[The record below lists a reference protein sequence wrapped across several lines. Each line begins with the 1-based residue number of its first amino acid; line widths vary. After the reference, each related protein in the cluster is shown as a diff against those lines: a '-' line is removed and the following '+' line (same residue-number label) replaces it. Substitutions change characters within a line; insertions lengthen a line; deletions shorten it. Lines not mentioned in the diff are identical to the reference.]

1 MPVESSRLAAWLEQG
16 LGRAVVFLKQTDARP
31 YRELILRACTHNQVF
46 DRQVEDGRDLFLY
59 DVLTATN
66 DMGYYRRPLF
76 AALMNMDEEHDPH
89 QLFGLVRRMAH
100 TGDWEAR
107 NCLYAAFDLQATH
120 DDFRGARE
128 FIALDGLR
136 GFLFVTA
143 HFLRC
148 KQVDSI
154 VEENSDEEN
163 SNKEEADWEWWLSE
177 LEERDGKDAT
187 QAALHRL
194 TSDLPGLSELLQLA
208 EAERAMWQQKQDQ
221 RKKNSRPPAAPYA
234 KIKQLIREKG
244 RSANH
249 YTLMSWGRRAAEG
262 DLQQAAQDFL
272 SVADA
277 DSLYAYTAIFMRRAF
292 PLDADFTLEHSPLL
306 ALARS
311 PDAEQAWRAT
321 RALGNITHPAVRSLG
336 LELLSDSQRADE
348 GTGLLVNNFQEDDYT
363 LFETVLI
370 RLDLQRTTCHSIGL
384 DLVKLVEAHLTLQAV
399 PSLLLL
405 YENGPC
411 SSCRYRCVGLLL
423 QLDALPDSIRTEC
436 RYDADEETRKLVV
449 TSQ

>member
-46 DRQVEDGRDLFLY
+46 DRQCEDGRDLFLY

-89 QLFGLVRRMAH
+89 QLFGLVRRMAQA
-100 TGDWEAR
+100 GDWEAR

-120 DDFRGARE
+120 DDFRGAGE
-128 FIALDGLR
+128 FIAIDGLR

-148 KQVDSI
+148 KRAGSI
-154 VEENSDEEN
+154 EEDNS
-163 SNKEEADWEWWLSE
+163 DWEWWLSE
-177 LEERDGKDAT
+177 LEERNGKDVT
-187 QAALHRL
+187 QAALRQL
-194 TSDLPGLSELLQLA
+194 ESDIPGLSELLQQA
-208 EAERAMWQQKQDQ
+208 EAERAEREPI
-221 RKKNSRPPAAPYA
+221 RKERNQNPRPPAAPYA
-234 KIKQLIREKG
+234 EIKQMIREKG
-244 RSANH
+244 YKANRG
-249 YTLMSWGRRAAEG
+249 TLMGWGCRASEA
-262 DLQQAAQDFL
+262 DLQQAATDL
-272 SVADA
+272 LNTVDK
-277 DSLYAYTAIFMRRAF
+277 DSLRAYTAIFMRRAF